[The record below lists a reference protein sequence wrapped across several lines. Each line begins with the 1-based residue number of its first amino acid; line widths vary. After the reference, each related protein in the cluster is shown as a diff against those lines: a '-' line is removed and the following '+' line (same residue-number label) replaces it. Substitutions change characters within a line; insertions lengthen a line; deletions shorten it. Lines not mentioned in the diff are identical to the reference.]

1 MKTVS
6 LHYVCDECAAEID
19 VAGSPGLI
27 NVDFTAP
34 RVIAKAEHG
43 DFCSVACAVG
53 WFLAKTADYV
63 DP

>member
-19 VAGSPGLI
+19 VAVPPGLI

-34 RVIAKAEHG
+34 RILAKAEHG
-43 DFCSVACAVG
+43 DFCSVACSVS
-53 WFLAKTADYV
+53 WFQAKTDAFV
-63 DP
+63 E